1 VVRSTVARYRDG
13 VWEAAA
19 TIRAHPL
26 RASLSALAVAAAV
39 GTSAVVQTSLGSLE
53 RAAREVSARAFGSDT
68 FVVARVASG
77 SLSRRELAERL
88 QRNLP
93 ITRTDLRFVE
103 RVAGGRVIYAATAQ
117 RAGDVTAGARKF
129 ENATINGT
137 QASLFDIRDI
147 GIERG
152 RFITADE
159 DLSGALVVVAGRA
172 VTDTLFPG
180 RDPLGETVRIAG
192 RGFRIVGL
200 QLPQGTSGGVSLDRY
215 MWMPLRAFERAFGT
229 PPSLQIFAAASQT
242 GETAS
247 AEDRARVSMRA
258 RRQIAPNDPDS
269 FDIVR
274 PEASRNFVAAIT
286 ERIGAAGPPISFM
299 ALLAAIVV
307 VANTTLVSVAQQTR
321 EIGVRRAVGA
331 MRRDV
336 AIETLAEATMVS
348 IGGGAAGLLVA
359 MAVLSLASRTV
370 GIPLQLTPL
379 VAGASL
385 LAAGA
390 SGVVAG
396 WYPARR
402 AATIDVIRAL
412 RREA

>member
-1 VVRSTVARYRDG
+1 MARTALARYRDG
-13 VWEAAA
+13 VREAAA

-39 GTSAVVQTSLGSLE
+39 ATGAVVQTTLGSLAL
-53 RAAREVSARAFGSDT
+53 AAREVSARAFGSDT
-68 FVVARVASG
+68 FVLARVASG
-77 SLSRRELAERL
+77 SVSRRELADKL
-88 QRNLP
+88 ARNQP
-93 ITRTDLRFVE
+93 IVRSDLRFVE
-103 RVAGGRVIYAATAQ
+103 RVAAGRVVYAATAQ
-117 RAGDVTAGARKF
+117 RSGDVAAGGRTF

-137 QASLFDIRDI
+137 QATLFDIRDI
-147 GIERG
+147 GIDRG

-172 VTDTLFPG
+172 VTDALFPG

-192 RGFRIVGL
+192 RAFRIVGV

-229 PPSLQIFAAASQT
+229 PASLQIFAAAPRD
-242 GETAS
+242 GDTAD

-258 RRQIAPNDPDS
+258 RRQLAPDAPDS

-274 PEASRNFVAAIT
+274 PEASRSFVAAIT
-286 ERIGAAGPPISFM
+286 ERIGAAGPPISLM

-331 MRRDV
+331 TQRDV
-336 AIETLAEATMVS
+336 VIETLAEATMVA
-348 IGGGAAGLLVA
+348 IGGGIVGLAVATALLSVASAAVGL
-359 MAVLSLASRTV
+359 
-370 GIPLQLTPL
+370 PLRLTPF
-379 VAGASL
+379 VAASSL
-385 LAAGA
+385 LAAAA
-390 SGVVAG
+390 SGVIAG

-402 AATIDVIRAL
+402 AASIDVIRAL